1 MSELYSFVRS
11 EAMGNDFFSFMEH
24 LLEDQI
30 PEQLKNILLLAG
42 YSCKT
47 AFINAPPQTWIE
59 DIEIFIRSQSECE
72 YYRRRMHY
80 DLCLRNF
87 SLPPG
92 YKSVLMGIK
101 SKLEMGVFFQNER
114 IDTPGICI
122 RQELPIQAELPMM
135 LPSTSANQQNPLI
148 TQKPQIQISLE
159 DAKEILES
167 ILKSWRVNHQL
178 QQRINYSLSNK
189 LICTNSGESIN
200 KVTAT
205 IICPDCKR
213 SIPVHMDPSK
223 SWVIANFVSHFD
235 VMHYRNNALKS
246 DNTTLNAVNVIL
258 SDYEDITPVKEEP
271 LQKTDPELDI
281 NFEQN

>member
-11 EAMGNDFFSFMEH
+11 EAIGNDFFAFMEH

-30 PEQLKNILLLAG
+30 PEQLKIILQLAG

-47 AFINAPPQTWIE
+47 AFINAPPETWIE
-59 DIEIFIRSQSECE
+59 DIEIFIRSQADCE
-72 YYRRRMHY
+72 YYRRRLHH

-92 YKSVLMGIK
+92 YRSVLTGIK

-114 IDTPGICI
+114 IDTPSICI
-122 RQELPIQAELPMM
+122 RQEGHPALPCQAELPMM
-135 LPSTSANQQNPLI
+135 LPSTSNQQNPPI
-148 TQKPQIQISLE
+148 IQKPQLQISLE
-159 DAKEILES
+159 DAKEILEN
-167 ILKSWRVNHQL
+167 ILKAWRTNHQL

-213 SIPVHMDPSK
+213 SIPVHMDHSK
-223 SWVIANFVSHFD
+223 RWVIANFVSHFD
-235 VMHYRNNALKS
+235 LMHQRNSVLKN
-246 DNTTLNAVNVIL
+246 DNTTLNIVI
-258 SDYEDITPVKEEP
+258 DHEDITPVKEEP
-271 LQKTDPELDI
+271 VQKTDPEADI
-281 NFEQN
+281 SYE